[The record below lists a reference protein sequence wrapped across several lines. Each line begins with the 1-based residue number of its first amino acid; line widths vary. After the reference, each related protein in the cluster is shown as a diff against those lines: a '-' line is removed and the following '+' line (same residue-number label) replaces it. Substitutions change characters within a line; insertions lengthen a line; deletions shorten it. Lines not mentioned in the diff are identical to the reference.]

1 METSDSVDLHSS
13 LSRQASTEVVS
24 TEKETPVQSLTITNQ
39 VEVGVFSE
47 GINCC
52 KWSRNGKQFAAG
64 GGEGMLTVYNFD
76 GDSHESSL
84 YASFSCGNEILSLDW
99 GYPTTESNRDLIV
112 YGTQEGGLGVM
123 NATANTALFETTL
136 PGVLAV
142 VSVAFSPLMTSYCAA
157 TLGGSTPLS
166 FWDLATNKMVVDG
179 AALGAGVRVNCLE
192 YLSSGAG
199 LYCGCADG
207 HIRLFDVRSNRVVS
221 NEQVSTGQISGMRV
235 LVTPEEGAV
244 MFCCSTDG
252 VVREF
257 DCRSMSKIS
266 LKCNVES
273 PSRNCICEYPLRKSV
288 TTTAV
293 PRADIN
299 YSPALRLL
307 AVAANHQEG
316 LAIFNRGQSAQI
328 YSDAVVNHLSYSVDL
343 NVDQSTIIAGTT
355 DCALEMLRFTTLWI
369 VCSRKQRKWGAE
381 ERCEGSIGRKCRCL
395 AVW

>member
-1 METSDSVDLHSS
+1 MSTSPSRFCVSVCLTAQRIPADRSQTHSRAASHLPAPRSGALYASRPSLTRLVETSDSVDLHSS

-266 LKCNVES
+266 LKCKCGKPFTELH
-273 PSRNCICEYPLRKSV
+273 LRVS
-288 TTTAV
+288 
-293 PRADIN
+293 
-299 YSPALRLL
+299 
-307 AVAANHQEG
+307 AAEIGNDH
-316 LAIFNRGQSAQI
+316 RGA
-328 YSDAVVNHLSYSVDL
+328 A
-343 NVDQSTIIAGTT
+343 
-355 DCALEMLRFTTLWI
+355 R
-369 VCSRKQRKWGAE
+369 
-381 ERCEGSIGRKCRCL
+381 
-395 AVW
+395 